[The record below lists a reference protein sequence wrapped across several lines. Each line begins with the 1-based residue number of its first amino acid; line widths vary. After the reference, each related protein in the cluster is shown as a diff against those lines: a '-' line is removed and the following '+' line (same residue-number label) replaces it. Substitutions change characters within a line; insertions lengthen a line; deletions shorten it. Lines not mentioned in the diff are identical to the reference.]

1 MNAPTTLKELMP
13 ASPDTDNKGQQGQD
27 IIHESAH
34 LHVTGEAIYTDDI
47 PELRGTLY
55 AALILSP
62 VAHGELIGDGIDYAA
77 IMKEHGV
84 VAVYT
89 AKDIPGENNCGPIIH
104 DDPFLA
110 DGKVEFLGQA
120 VAVVVATDML
130 YAREVAKRAKVLVKE
145 LPALLTIE
153 EALEAKSFIM
163 PAKGITRGKPA
174 EAIANASHQITGST
188 YCGQQEQFY
197 LEGQITYAV
206 PREDDQLTL
215 YVSTQHPDGNQR
227 EAAAALNLTTKDVEV
242 ICRRM
247 GGAFGGKEGNASI
260 FSQSAALAAFKL
272 KKPVKLRINRDD
284 DMMVTGKRHDFRID
298 YTVGFDDNGR
308 ILGADF
314 MLASRCGYSTD
325 FSGPVNDRAVLHID
339 NCYYLPH
346 LHIISHRCKTHT
358 QSGTAFRGFG
368 GPQGMFGIET
378 VIEEIALKTGLDALD
393 VRKVNLYQ
401 DPAVSGD
408 AGSMT
413 TQYNQVIEDFI
424 ADKVIDQVEAESK
437 YRARRDSVNTFN
449 AKNKYRKKGVALVP
463 LKFGISFTAT
473 MLNQGGA
480 LLNIYMDGS
489 VSVNHG
495 GTEMG
500 QGLNTKMQQVAADG
514 LGIPVRYVR
523 VSGTDT
529 QKVPNASATAAS
541 SGADI
546 NGAAINNA
554 CDQMRARLAPVAARM
569 LGCDAAD
576 IVFAQGAASVRQ
588 DTTPVRQDATPVR
601 PELVEGFTPSSTPP
615 KLTQIDW
622 KSLIKQAWLD
632 RVGLSVTG
640 FYMTPDIKYDFT
652 TLQGK
657 AFYYNCYGAAVT
669 EVEIDTRTGEW
680 WLQAVDIVH
689 DAGQSINPSI
699 DIGQIEGAYVQGM
712 GWLTMEECVWDLK
725 GKKTEDG
732 FSGRG
737 KLLTHGPSTY
747 KIPVASDIPEHF
759 KVSFFDGQNVKP
771 TPFRSKAVGE
781 PPLMLA
787 LSAYFAL
794 RDAVSASADHT
805 ARVDL
810 TAPATPE
817 KILMAC
823 ERAKAL
829 SQP

>member
-1 MNAPTTLKELMP
+1 MNAPTTLKELLP
-13 ASPDTDNKGQQGQD
+13 ATDQAGQQGQG
-27 IIHESAH
+27 IVHESAH
-34 LHVTGEAIYTDDI
+34 LHVTGEAVYTDDI

-62 VAHGELIGDGIDYAA
+62 VAHGELIGEGIDRAA
-77 IMKEHGV
+77 ILAQHGV

-110 DGKVEFLGQA
+110 AGKVEFLGQA
-120 VAVVVATDML
+120 VAVVVAHDML

-174 EAIANASHQITGST
+174 EAIEKAPRKITGST

-260 FSQSAALAAFKL
+260 FSQSAALAAHLL
-272 KKPVKLRINRDD
+272 KKPVKLRVNRDD
-284 DMMVTGKRHDFRID
+284 DMMITGKRHDFRID
-298 YTVGFDDNGR
+298 YTVGFDDSGR

-358 QSGTAFRGFG
+358 QSSTAFRGFG

-378 VIEEIALKTGLDALD
+378 VIEEIAQQIGKDPLD
-393 VRKVNLYQ
+393 VRKINLYQ

-424 ADKVIDQVEAESK
+424 ADKVIDQVEAESA
-437 YRARRDSVNTFN
+437 YRARRTSVSSYN
-449 AKNKYRKKGVALVP
+449 KNSKYKKRGVALVP

-500 QGLNTKMQQVAADG
+500 QGLNTKMAQVAADG
-514 LGIPVRYVR
+514 LGISARQVR
-523 VSGTDT
+523 VTGTDT

-546 NGAAINNA
+546 NGAAVNNA

-569 LGCDAAD
+569 LGCDASA
-576 IVFAQGAASVRQ
+576 IKFAAGYIHNTGTTGQNDKKSVEWAA
-588 DTTPVRQDATPVR
+588 
-601 PELVEGFTPSSTPP
+601 
-615 KLTQIDW
+615 
-622 KSLIKQAWLD
+622 LIKQAWLD

-680 WLQAVDIVH
+680 WLKAVDIVH
-689 DAGQSINPSI
+689 DAGQSINPAV
-699 DIGQIEGAYVQGM
+699 DLGQIEGAYIQGM
-712 GWLTMEECVWDLK
+712 GWLTMEECVWQLK
-725 GKKTEDG
+725 GAPTDAGGKGKDGG

-747 KIPVASDIPEHF
+747 KIPVASDVPEHF

-794 RDAVSASADHT
+794 RDAVSASADHKV
-805 ARVDL
+805 RVDL

-817 KILMAC
+817 RILMAC
-823 ERAKAL
+823 ERAKARI
-829 SQP
+829 

>member
-1 MNAPTTLKELMP
+1 MNAPTTLKELLP
-13 ASPDTDNKGQQGQD
+13 ATDQAGQQGQG
-27 IIHESAH
+27 IVHESAH
-34 LHVTGEAIYTDDI
+34 LHVTGEAVYTDDI

-62 VAHGELIGDGIDYAA
+62 VAHGELIGEGIDRAA
-77 IMKEHGV
+77 ILAQHGV

-110 DGKVEFLGQA
+110 AGKVEFVGQA
-120 VAVVVATDML
+120 VAVVVARDML

-153 EALEAKSFIM
+153 EALAAQSFIM

-174 EAIANASHQITGST
+174 EAIEKAPRKITGST

-260 FSQSAALAAFKL
+260 FSQSAALAAHLL
-272 KKPVKLRINRDD
+272 KKPVKLRVNRDD
-284 DMMVTGKRHDFRID
+284 DMMITGKRHDFRID
-298 YTVGFDDNGR
+298 YTVGFDDSGR

-358 QSGTAFRGFG
+358 QSSTAFRGFG

-378 VIEEIALKTGLDALD
+378 VIEEIAQQIGKDPLD
-393 VRKVNLYQ
+393 VRKINLYQ

-424 ADKVIDQVEAESK
+424 ADKVIDQVEAESA
-437 YRARRDSVNTFN
+437 YRARRTSVSSYN
-449 AKNKYRKKGVALVP
+449 KNSKYKKRGVALVP

-500 QGLNTKMQQVAADG
+500 QGLNTKMAQVAADG
-514 LGIPVRYVR
+514 LGISARQVR
-523 VSGTDT
+523 VTGTDT

-546 NGAAINNA
+546 NGAAVNNA

-569 LGCDAAD
+569 LGCDASA
-576 IVFAQGAASVRQ
+576 IKFAAGYIHNTGTTGQNDKKSVEWAA
-588 DTTPVRQDATPVR
+588 
-601 PELVEGFTPSSTPP
+601 
-615 KLTQIDW
+615 
-622 KSLIKQAWLD
+622 LIKQAWLD

-680 WLQAVDIVH
+680 WLKAVDIVH
-689 DAGQSINPSI
+689 DAGQSINPAV
-699 DIGQIEGAYVQGM
+699 DLGQIEGAYIQGM
-712 GWLTMEECVWDLK
+712 GWLTMEECVWQLK
-725 GKKTEDG
+725 GAPTDAGGKGKDGG

-747 KIPVASDIPEHF
+747 KIPVASDVPEHF

-794 RDAVSASADHT
+794 RDAVSASADHKV
-805 ARVDL
+805 RVDL

-817 KILMAC
+817 RILMAC
-823 ERAKAL
+823 ERAKARI
-829 SQP
+829 